1 MINTF
6 GNAFKILDKK
16 TFDKNISKEKRYA
29 WFMDQYKNPKET
41 SHTFLEIIEWFKET
55 NIEFIS
61 SIPFSFL
68 NHSLLNRKLFKKKI
82 ISSKINILSKELLQ
96 IFSPQQMKEGGFFIM
111 VGKKKTVN

>member
-6 GNAFKILDKK
+6 GNAFKILNKK
-16 TFDKNISKEKRYA
+16 TLDKNISKEKRYA
-29 WFMDQYKNPKET
+29 CFMDQYKNPKET

-68 NHSLLNRKLFKKKI
+68 NHSLLNRKLFKKNS